1 MTYRQNIQ
9 TPLILVNFKTYSEAT
24 GKKAV
29 DLARKIFET
38 GHRTGVNVGVA
49 PQFCDIMQVA
59 TEVGV
64 PVFGQHVDALDPGA
78 YTGHVTADSLKAA
91 GATGTLLNHSE
102 HTIKLAGIRGAI
114 VRSRDLGLL
123 TVVCAGDVDTTAA
136 ASLLMPDMV
145 AIEPPELIGTGRA
158 VSKEKPEVITNS
170 VKKIRAVNPNVR
182 ILCGAGIT
190 TGEDIY
196 TALKLGAEGF
206 LIASGVVR
214 APDPARVMSDF
225 CEAVNRFSESMK

>member
-1 MTYRQNIQ
+1 MTHHIHD
-9 TPLILVNFKTYSEAT
+9 PLILVNFKTYSEAT

-29 DLARKIFET
+29 DLAHKIFET
-38 GHRTGVNVGVA
+38 GNQTGVKVGVA
-49 PQFCDIMQVA
+49 PQFCDIMQIV

-64 PVFGQHVDALDPGA
+64 PVFGQHVDAFGPGA

-102 HTIKLAGIRGAI
+102 HTIKLASISSAI
-114 VRSRDLGLL
+114 LRSRELGLL

-136 ASLLMPDMV
+136 VSLLMPDMV

-170 VKKIRAVNPNVR
+170 VKKIRKVNPNVR

-190 TGEDIY
+190 TGDDIY

-214 APDPARVMSDF
+214 APDPTRVMSDF
-225 CEAVNRFSESMK
+225 CEAANRFSETTK